1 MKYTNQILE
10 QYLHIYCNYQ
20 QNNWLDLLLLVEFV
34 YNNTL
39 STTTRISL
47 FFANKKYH
55 PSISIHLEQDI
66 ASSYTQKFTINL
78 NKLQDN
84 LKTDLFVMQQQYQ
97 WLVNTYR
104 TLVPKFQ
111 ISQQVFC
118 QNTVFLYHITLKKA
132 IGEILRTLQDH

>member
-1 MKYTNQILE
+1 MKYTNQIPE

-66 ASSYTQKFTINL
+66 ASSYT
-78 NKLQDN
+78 
-84 LKTDLFVMQQQYQ
+84 
-97 WLVNTYR
+97 
-104 TLVPKFQ
+104 
-111 ISQQVFC
+111 
-118 QNTVFLYHITLKKA
+118 
-132 IGEILRTLQDH
+132 